1 MCVYLYTYVCMHVY
15 KHIYIYVYAHTY
27 TCIYTHVYICVC
39 VCIVPHELEHISDL
53 PSLSNASSVKLSL
66 IPKWVAYFF
75 SIGVPIPQ

>member
-1 MCVYLYTYVCMHVY
+1 MYIYTCVYM
-15 KHIYIYVYAHTY
+15 
-27 TCIYTHVYICVC
+27 CVC